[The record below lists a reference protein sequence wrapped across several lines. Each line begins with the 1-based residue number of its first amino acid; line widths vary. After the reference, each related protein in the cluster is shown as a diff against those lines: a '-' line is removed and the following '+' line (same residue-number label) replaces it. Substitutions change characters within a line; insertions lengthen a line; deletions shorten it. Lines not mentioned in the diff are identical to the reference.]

1 MSNNPLNVQVGGA
14 HYKSFVIQPTEYI
27 FMNEIPFIEGNVIK
41 YISRWRTKNGV
52 EDLRKVIHYVELL
65 IHLEEKKS
73 ATKIV
78 QKTNP
83 VQIELPLEFD
93 DDRGFY

>member
-1 MSNNPLNVQVGGA
+1 MLSNPLNIQVGGN
-14 HYKSFVIQPTEYI
+14 HYKNFVIQPTEYI
-27 FMNEIPFIEGNVIK
+27 FMNGIPFIEGNIIK
-41 YISRWRTKNGV
+41 YISRWRTKNGI

-73 ATKIV
+73 ATKVV

>member
-1 MSNNPLNVQVGGA
+1 MSNNPLNVQVGGN
-14 HYKSFVIQPTEYI
+14 HYKDFAIQPTEYI
-27 FMNEIPFIEGNVIK
+27 FMNDIPFIEGNIIK
-41 YISRWRTKNGV
+41 YISRWRTKNGI

-73 ATKIV
+73 AARVV

-83 VQIELPLEFD
+83 VQTELPLEFD